1 MEEEEEALM
10 STGGWIFLGVSWGVV
25 ALFVVY
31 CFTKI
36 FTMR

>member
-1 MEEEEEALM
+1 M

-25 ALFVVY
+25 CLFVVY

-36 FTMR
+36 FLKR